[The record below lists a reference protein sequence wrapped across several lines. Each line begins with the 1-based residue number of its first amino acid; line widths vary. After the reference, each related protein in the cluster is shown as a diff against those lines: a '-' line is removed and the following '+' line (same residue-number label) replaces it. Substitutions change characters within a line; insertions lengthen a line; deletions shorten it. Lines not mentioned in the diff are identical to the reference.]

1 MNTANAMTNNTIY
14 CWQEYVVEP
23 VIVRGLPVIGR
34 STWERGNRAHGL
46 KR

>member
-14 CWQEYVVEP
+14 CWQEYVVEA
-23 VIVRGLPVIGR
+23 VIVRGLPVIGK
-34 STWERGNRAHGL
+34 STWQRGNRAPVV